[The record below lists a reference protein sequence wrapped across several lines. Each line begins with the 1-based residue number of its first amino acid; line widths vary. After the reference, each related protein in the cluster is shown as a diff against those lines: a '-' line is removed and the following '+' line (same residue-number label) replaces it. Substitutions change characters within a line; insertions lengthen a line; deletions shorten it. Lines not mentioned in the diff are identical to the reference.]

1 MLIIKIINI
10 ATRMLRYSNKGG
22 REGRLKHSQTL
33 HLVPVT
39 PRKTSKKTKIDDD
52 ERVKVIRTSSLM
64 ERSCL

>member
-1 MLIIKIINI
+1 MGLNI
-10 ATRMLRYSNKGG
+10 AKRMLRYSNKGG

-52 ERVKVIRTSSLM
+52 ERVKVN
-64 ERSCL
+64 